1 MDTEIQRYKVTMRGI
16 TAHMSQQTFSLG
28 SDSKHFWLCGPRV
41 SVKTTQLCHCG
52 VKAAIDDTSTNDC
65 GCVSIILYLQE
76 QVAAEFGL
84 QATVASPDIA
94 ELCLASGSFGFKF

>member
-1 MDTEIQRYKVTMRGI
+1 M
-16 TAHMSQQTFSLG
+16 
-28 SDSKHFWLCGPRV
+28 
-41 SVKTTQLCHCG
+41 
-52 VKAAIDDTSTNDC
+52 KAAIDDTSTNDC